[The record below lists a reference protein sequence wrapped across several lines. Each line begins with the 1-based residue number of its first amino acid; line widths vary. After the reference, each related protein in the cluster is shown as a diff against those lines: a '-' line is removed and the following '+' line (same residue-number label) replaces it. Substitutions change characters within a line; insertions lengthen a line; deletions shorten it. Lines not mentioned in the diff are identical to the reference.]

1 MILLSLRYGFY
12 RLRPLAVS
20 AMAWMLAAQA
30 MGPVRAD
37 DAGRDTWT
45 LVVENDLFA
54 GTDRHYTNGF
64 HLSWLPSAENS
75 PIATDQIASWPVFN
89 LLPEGERRIGINFG
103 QSMFTPNDIKIREAQ
118 PNERPW
124 AGYLYGG
131 VTLLTKTR
139 STLDILEIDI
149 GVVGPASLAEQT
161 QKQWHHLI
169 GSPQPAG
176 WDNQLKNEPTVALIY
191 ERKWRHELWCATE
204 SCDGLGLDVTPLVG
218 GAIGNVFTYASSG
231 LALRFGD
238 DLGSDFGP
246 PRIRPS
252 LPGSGFFDLD
262 DRFGWQAFVS
272 AEGRAVARNIF
283 LDGNTFADSASVDK
297 LPFVADFQI
306 GLAFMVNSARVTFA
320 QVYRTREYRTQNDPD
335 RFGVIS
341 LTFKY

>member
-1 MILLSLRYGFY
+1 MHNNTFQLRLITEIAAALLSAIC
-12 RLRPLAVS
+12 LAS
-20 AMAWMLAAQA
+20 TA
-30 MGPVRAD
+30 RAD
-37 DAGRDTWT
+37 EAAKDSWT
-45 LVVENDLFA
+45 LVIENDLFA
-54 GTDRHYTNGF
+54 GTDRHYTNGV
-64 HLSWLPSAENS
+64 HLSWIPAAENS
-75 PIATDQIASWPVFN
+75 PITSGELASWPIFN
-89 LLPEGERRIGINFG
+89 LLPEGERRIGFGIG
-103 QSMFTPNDIKIREAQ
+103 QSMFVPNDISIREAQ

-131 VTLLTKTR
+131 VTLLSKTT
-139 STLDILEIDI
+139 STLDILKVDI
-149 GVVGPASLAEQT
+149 GVVGPASLAKQS
-161 QKQWHHLI
+161 QKLWHEMI
-169 GSPQPAG
+169 DTTKPAG
-176 WDNQLKNEPTVALIY
+176 WDNQLKNEPTIALMY

-218 GAIGNVFTYASSG
+218 VALGNVFTYASSG

-238 DLGSDFGP
+238 DLRSDFGP

-252 LPGSGFFDLD
+252 LPGSGLFDLD

-283 LDGNTFADSASVDK
+283 LDGNTFTDSASVDK

-306 GLAFMVNSARVTFA
+306 GLSFMINSARVTIA
-320 QVYRTREYRTQNDPD
+320 QVYRTREYRTQNEPD